1 MACFVPFTNRNLGL
15 SFFVFRPTDVL
26 VDEFV
31 DALKEFSLRTESLG
45 CVQNSIFKS
54 IHGNMIVWYGAW
66 LKTSCENKESLT
78 TSLISM
84 LTHISS
90 MAILTKYSFFET
102 YGGESRDGSVAVRFH
117 TGDTISVYEAVV
129 ASSEDVDDVSYACL
143 AIFRSRFLKMEGVA
157 AGVCFRCEDKP
168 RVGCLHVW
176 KSLQFCYSWVINSD
190 NKTSMMPYL
199 DRFPLEIKYDI
210 FRVVYVNG
218 DNIVLNSKLS
228 SPAQILET
236 RGESKEEG
244 QVTKN

>member
-1 MACFVPFTNRNLGL
+1 MACFVPFSNRNLEL
-15 SFFVFRPTDVL
+15 SFFVFRPTVVL

-66 LKTSCENKESLT
+66 LKRSCENKESLT

-84 LTHISS
+84 LSNISS
-90 MAILTKYSFFET
+90 MAILTEYSFFET
-102 YGGESRDGSVAVRFH
+102 YGGESRDGSAAVRFH
-117 TGDTISVYEAVV
+117 TGDTISVNAADV

-143 AIFRSRFLKMEGVA
+143 AIFRSRFLKTEGVA
-157 AGVCFRCEDKP
+157 AGVCFRSCQDKP

-218 DNIVLNSKLS
+218 DNIVRNSKFS
-228 SPAQILET
+228 SSAQRLET
-236 RGESKEEG
+236 GGESIEEWC
-244 QVTKN
+244 KF